1 MITKTIEIKIIISYN
16 IISENKNQGAKGLKL
31 ILATNNEHKVREF
44 KEILGDYFDEMITLK
59 EANITHETIEDGK
72 TFKEN
77 ALKKAREITEI
88 TNLPALADDSGLCVL
103 SLNGAPGVMSA
114 RYASIDDG
122 NASDQ
127 ANRDLLLKNMEGIT
141 DRRAYFACAIALTM
155 PDGTSYETEGKFWGE
170 ITFEE
175 KGENGFGYDNL
186 FFVPE
191 YNMTSAQMSPE
202 QKNSM
207 SHRGKALREL
217 TKLL

>member
-1 MITKTIEIKIIISYN
+1 M
-16 IISENKNQGAKGLKL
+16 KL
-31 ILATNNEHKVREF
+31 ILATNNEHKVREMR
-44 KEILGDYFDEMITLK
+44 EILGDHFTEMITLK
-59 EANITHETIEDGK
+59 EANIEHETVEDGL
-72 TFKEN
+72 TFREN

-88 TNLPALADDSGLCVL
+88 TGLPALADDSGLCVVAL
-103 SLNGAPGVMSA
+103 DGMPGVFSA
-114 RYASIDDG
+114 RYASTDDN

-170 ITFEE
+170 IGFEE
-175 KGENGFGYDNL
+175 KGENGFGYDSL

-191 YNMTSAQMSPE
+191 FNMTSAEMSPE

-207 SHRGKALREL
+207 SHRGEALRNLE
-217 TKLL
+217 KLL

>member
-1 MITKTIEIKIIISYN
+1 M
-16 IISENKNQGAKGLKL
+16 KL
-31 ILATNNEHKVREF
+31 ILATNNEHKVREMR
-44 KEILGDYFDEMITLK
+44 EILGDHFSEMVTLK
-59 EANITHETIEDGK
+59 EAGITHETVEDGS
-72 TFKEN
+72 TFREN

-88 TNLPALADDSGLCVL
+88 TGLPALADDSGLCVL
-103 SLNGAPGVMSA
+103 ALDGMPGVFSA
-114 RYASIDDG
+114 RYASSDDE

-127 ANRDLLLKNMEGIT
+127 ANRDLLLKNMKDIT

-170 ITFEE
+170 ITYEE

-191 YNMTSAQMSPE
+191 FNMTSAEMSPE

-207 SHRGKALREL
+207 SHRGEALREL
-217 TKLL
+217 AKLL

>member
-1 MITKTIEIKIIISYN
+1 M
-16 IISENKNQGAKGLKL
+16 KL
-31 ILATNNEHKVREF
+31 ILATNNEHKVREMR
-44 KEILGDYFDEMITLK
+44 EILGDHFSEMVTLK
-59 EANITHETIEDGK
+59 EAGITHETVEDGSN
-72 TFKEN
+72 FREN

-88 TNLPALADDSGLCVL
+88 TGLPALADDSGLCVL
-103 SLNGAPGVMSA
+103 ALDGMPGVYSA
-114 RYASIDDG
+114 RYASSDDE

-127 ANRDLLLKNMEGIT
+127 ANRDLLLKNMKDIT

-170 ITFEE
+170 ITYEE

-191 YNMTSAQMSPE
+191 FNMTSAEMSPE

-207 SHRGKALREL
+207 SHRGEALREL
-217 TKLL
+217 AKLL

>member
-1 MITKTIEIKIIISYN
+1 
-16 IISENKNQGAKGLKL
+16 LKL
-31 ILATNNEHKVREF
+31 ILATNNAHKVREF
-44 KEILGDYFDEMITLK
+44 REILGDFFSETVTLK
-59 EANITHETIEDGK
+59 EAGITHETVEDGT

-88 TNLPALADDSGLCVL
+88 TGCAAIADDSGLCVEA
-103 SLNGAPGVMSA
+103 LNGMPGVFSA
-114 RYASIDDG
+114 RYASVDDN

-127 ANRDLLLKNMEGIT
+127 ANRDLLLKNMEGIK

-155 PDGTSYETEGKFWGE
+155 PDGTSYQTEGRFYGE
-170 ITFEE
+170 IGYEE
-175 KGENGFGYDNL
+175 KGENGFGYDSL

-191 YNMTSAQMSPE
+191 YNMTSAQMTPE

-217 TKLL
+217 VKML

>member
-1 MITKTIEIKIIISYN
+1 M
-16 IISENKNQGAKGLKL
+16 KL
-31 ILATNNEHKVREF
+31 ILATNNEHKVREMR
-44 KEILGDYFDEMITLK
+44 EILGNHFSEMVTLK
-59 EANITHETIEDGK
+59 EAGITHETIEDGL
-72 TFKEN
+72 TFREN

-88 TNLPALADDSGLCVL
+88 TGLPALADDSGLCVL
-103 SLNGAPGVMSA
+103 ALDGMPGVYSA
-114 RYASIDDG
+114 RYASSDDE

-155 PDGTSYETEGKFWGE
+155 PDGTSYETEGKFFGE
-170 ITFEE
+170 ITYEE

-191 YNMTSAQMSPE
+191 FNMTSAEMSPE

-207 SHRGKALREL
+207 SHRGEALREL
-217 TKLL
+217 AKLL

>member
-1 MITKTIEIKIIISYN
+1 
-16 IISENKNQGAKGLKL
+16 
-31 ILATNNEHKVREF
+31 
-44 KEILGDYFDEMITLK
+44 
-59 EANITHETIEDGK
+59 
-72 TFKEN
+72 
-77 ALKKAREITEI
+77 
-88 TNLPALADDSGLCVL
+88 
-103 SLNGAPGVMSA
+103 MSA
-114 RYASIDDG
+114 RYASVNDD

-127 ANRDLLLKNMEGIT
+127 ANRDLLLKNMQGIT

-170 ITFEE
+170 IGFEE
-175 KGENGFGYDNL
+175 IGENGFGYDNL

-217 TKLL
+217 KELL

>member
-1 MITKTIEIKIIISYN
+1 M
-16 IISENKNQGAKGLKL
+16 KL
-31 ILATNNEHKVREF
+31 ILATNNEHKVREMR
-44 KEILGDYFDEMITLK
+44 EILGNHFSEMVTLK
-59 EANITHETIEDGK
+59 EAGITHETVEDGL
-72 TFKEN
+72 TFREN

-88 TNLPALADDSGLCVL
+88 TGLPALADDSGLCVL
-103 SLNGAPGVMSA
+103 ALDGMPGVFSA
-114 RYASIDDG
+114 RYASTDDE

-127 ANRDLLLKNMEGIT
+127 ANRDLLLKNMKDIT

-170 ITFEE
+170 ITYEE

-191 YNMTSAQMSPE
+191 YNMTSAEMSPE

-207 SHRGKALREL
+207 SHRGEALREL
-217 TKLL
+217 AKLL

>member
-1 MITKTIEIKIIISYN
+1 M
-16 IISENKNQGAKGLKL
+16 KL
-31 ILATNNEHKVREF
+31 ILATNNEHKVREMR
-44 KEILGDYFDEMITLK
+44 EILGDHFTEMITLK
-59 EANITHETIEDGK
+59 EANIDHETVEDGL
-72 TFKEN
+72 TFREN

-88 TNLPALADDSGLCVL
+88 TGLPALADDSGLCVMAL
-103 SLNGAPGVMSA
+103 DGMPGVFSA
-114 RYASIDDG
+114 RYASTDDN

-170 ITFEE
+170 IGFEE
-175 KGENGFGYDNL
+175 KGENGFGYDSL

-191 YNMTSAQMSPE
+191 FNMTSAEMSPE

-207 SHRGKALREL
+207 SHRGEALRKLE
-217 TKLL
+217 KLL

>member
-1 MITKTIEIKIIISYN
+1 M
-16 IISENKNQGAKGLKL
+16 KL
-31 ILATNNEHKVREF
+31 ILATNNEHKVREMR
-44 KEILGDYFDEMITLK
+44 EILGDHFTEMITLK
-59 EANITHETIEDGK
+59 EANIDHETVEDGL
-72 TFKEN
+72 TFREN

-88 TNLPALADDSGLCVL
+88 TGLPALADDSGLCVMAL
-103 SLNGAPGVMSA
+103 DGMPGVFSA
-114 RYASIDDG
+114 RYASTDDN

-170 ITFEE
+170 IGFEE
-175 KGENGFGYDNL
+175 KGENGFGYDSL

-191 YNMTSAQMSPE
+191 FNMTSAEMSPE

-207 SHRGKALREL
+207 SHRGEALREL
-217 TKLL
+217 EKLL

>member
-1 MITKTIEIKIIISYN
+1 M
-16 IISENKNQGAKGLKL
+16 KL
-31 ILATNNEHKVREF
+31 ILATNNEHKVREMR
-44 KEILGDYFDEMITLK
+44 EILGDHFTEMITLK
-59 EANITHETIEDGK
+59 EANIDHETVEDGL
-72 TFKEN
+72 TFREN

-88 TNLPALADDSGLCVL
+88 TGLPALADDSGLCVVAL
-103 SLNGAPGVMSA
+103 DGMPGVFSA
-114 RYASIDDG
+114 RYASTDDN

-170 ITFEE
+170 IGFEE
-175 KGENGFGYDNL
+175 KGENGFGYDSL

-191 YNMTSAQMSPE
+191 FNMTSAEMSPE

-207 SHRGKALREL
+207 SHRGEALRNLE
-217 TKLL
+217 KLL